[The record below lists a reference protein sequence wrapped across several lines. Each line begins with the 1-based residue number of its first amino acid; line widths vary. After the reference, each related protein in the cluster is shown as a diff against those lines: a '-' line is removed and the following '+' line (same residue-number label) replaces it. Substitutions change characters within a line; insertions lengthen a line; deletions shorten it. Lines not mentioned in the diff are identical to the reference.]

1 MPSPTSC
8 TSLLAGMVT
17 VLARLYVPS
26 GMWTTGPWP
35 LYCAT
40 AELIACWIC
49 MSLEPTATSTTGRC
63 RLGSVGGRVG
73 SDGLIVLGLTI
84 ELSTSTSRPLVYI
97 GLGTVNVFPIAV
109 RSVSPKLSLT
119 HTAGPCD
126 TVLFERMT
134 LSIMTYGPAF
144 PPKTEI
150 GSVVSNIVLP
160 CKVVLAVPLIRA
172 LLRNRHDPIE

>member
-8 TSLLAGMVT
+8 TSLLAGIVT
-17 VLARLYVPS
+17 VLARLYVPA
-26 GMWTTGPWP
+26 GMWTTGRWP

-40 AELIACWIC
+40 AKLIACWIC
-49 MSLEPTATSTTGRC
+49 RSLEPTATSTTGRF

-73 SDGLIVLGLTI
+73 SEGLIVLALTI
-84 ELSTSTSRPLVYI
+84 ELSISTSRPLVNI

-109 RSVSPKLSLT
+109 RSVSRAKSLNDT
-119 HTAGPCD
+119 TGPCV

-160 CKVVLAVPLIRA
+160 CKVVLPAELFAA
-172 LLRNRHDPIE
+172 LLRNRHDPTE

>member
-1 MPSPTSC
+1 M
-8 TSLLAGMVT
+8 
-17 VLARLYVPS
+17 
-26 GMWTTGPWP
+26 
-35 LYCAT
+35 

-49 MSLEPTATSTTGRC
+49 TSLEPTATSTTGPC
-63 RLGSVGGRVG
+63 ILGSVGGRVG

-84 ELSTSTSRPLVYI
+84 ELPISTSRPLVCI

-109 RSVSPKLSLT
+109 RSVSPAKSPNDT
-119 HTAGPCD
+119 TGPCV

-144 PPKTEI
+144 PPATEI

-160 CKVVLAVPLIRA
+160 CKVVLAAELFAGPVI
-172 LLRNRHDPIE
+172 NRRDPIE